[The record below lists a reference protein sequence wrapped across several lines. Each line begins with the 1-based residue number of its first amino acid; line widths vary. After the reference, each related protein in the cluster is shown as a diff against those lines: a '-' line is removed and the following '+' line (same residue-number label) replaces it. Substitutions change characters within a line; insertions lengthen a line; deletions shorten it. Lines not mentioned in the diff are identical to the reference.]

1 MDWDEIARNPIL
13 VENFAMFRDVGILDY
28 VDQQKREINNI
39 DNLLEEAYELFRM
52 ESVDQI
58 VDYVL
63 WRLSDKFIPS
73 SVYIILNEGIMVN
86 KIKTIAFQSMQSVE
100 KSLAIETLKP
110 FEDFFKKYTGTT
122 SYLILKNEL
131 DEATLAP
138 IDNCF
143 PQIIVPIQGLSGLHG
158 IILFGEKILGEE
170 YSPGE
175 ISYINRLMKFMS
187 ISIQNNIHY
196 EHSVKDA
203 KTGLYNH
210 NFFLSRLKE
219 EVARSKR
226 NHSIFSIMVMDI
238 DKFKN
243 FNDTYGHLAGDEVI
257 LSLAATL
264 KAQVRE
270 GDILSRFGGEEF
282 TVLLPDTTP
291 DHSWLAAER
300 LRHAVEEMETVYQGT
315 KLSVTIS
322 IGIASIHPYSLG
334 TAEDLIKRADE
345 ALYQSKEKGRNQ
357 STHYRS
363 GLLHQALDCNA

>member
-1 MDWDEIARNPIL
+1 MDWDEIARNPLL
-13 VENFAMFRDVGILDY
+13 VENYAMFRDVGILDY
-28 VDQQKREINNI
+28 VDQQKREIKNNQH
-39 DNLLEEAYELFRM
+39 LLEEAYELFRM
-52 ESVDQI
+52 ESVDKI
-58 VDYVL
+58 VDYIL

-73 SVYIILNEGIMVN
+73 SVYIILNEGIMVD
-86 KIKTIAFQSMQSVE
+86 KIKTIAFQSMQTVE
-100 KSLAIETLKP
+100 KSLPLETLRP
-110 FEDFFKKYTGTT
+110 FEEFFKKYTGTT

-138 IDNCF
+138 IDICF
-143 PQIIVPIQGLSGLHG
+143 PEIIVPIQGFSGLYG
-158 IILFGEKILGEE
+158 MILFGEKILGEE

-175 ISYINRLMKFMS
+175 ISYINRLMKFTS

-196 EHSVKDA
+196 ERSVRDS

-219 EVARSKR
+219 EIARSKR
-226 NHSIFSIMVMDI
+226 NHSVFSIMVMDI
-238 DKFKN
+238 DKFKT

-264 KAQVRE
+264 KKTLRE

-291 DHSWLAAER
+291 EQSWIAAER
-300 LRHAVEEMETVYQGT
+300 LRQAVEDMVTPYQEHVL
-315 KLSVTIS
+315 KVTIS
-322 IGIASIHPYSLG
+322 IGIASIHPYSLSS
-334 TAEDLIKRADE
+334 AEDLIKRADE
-345 ALYQSKEKGRNQ
+345 ALYQSKDRGRNR

-363 GLLHQALDCNA
+363 GLLNQALDCNP